1 MLTKL
6 GDWIGHRSTAALAA
20 IALVPMVV
28 IASILTT
35 LLLRES
41 ASLAQMSLSW
51 FIISYG
57 MLVTMIGLFL
67 VVTRSVK
74 GTHDQLNVDVVE
86 HLKAFNLTLN
96 LRLSTDV
103 RVLRTKDEVQ
113 LEAARMFLGLLD
125 PRLDASPMVIYY
137 GAASLMPSKDDLQAA
152 EDADGKQLNT
162 PPMVFKMAY
171 DKILSSDSPVQMI
184 RYIRPFEESE
194 FTGRS
199 ESFRNDF
206 LSWMNGQL
214 DLLKSTDS
222 YEFALAA
229 RAPEWGS
236 TTSMIVAGNSVLLMV
251 GQGSSA
257 IFLRGFEVAKEITE
271 HAREYMEAAG
281 QELNK
286 PQIYRRGSVNE
297 LKQHLTARYGGFS
310 RA

>member
-1 MLTKL
+1 MLTKIS
-6 GDWIGHRSTAALAA
+6 DWIGHRSAAALAA

-28 IASILTT
+28 IASVLTT

-51 FIISYG
+51 FIVSYG
-57 MLVTMIGLFL
+57 MLVTMIGMFL
-67 VVTRSVK
+67 VVTRNVK
-74 GTHDQLNVDVVE
+74 GIHDQLIVDVGE
-86 HLKAFNLTLN
+86 HLKAFNVTLN

-103 RVLRTKDEVQ
+103 RVLRTKDEVR

-125 PRLDASPMVIYY
+125 PRLDGNRMVIYY
-137 GAASLMPSKDDLQAA
+137 GAANLMPSKDDLQAA
-152 EDADGKQLNT
+152 EDSDGKQLHT
-162 PPMVFKMAY
+162 PPIVFKMAY
-171 DKILSSDSPVQMI
+171 DKILSSDAPVQMI
-184 RYIRPFEESE
+184 RYIRPFDESE
-194 FTGRS
+194 FSSRS
-199 ESFRNDF
+199 KSFRDDF
-206 LSWMNGQL
+206 LLWMNGQL

-251 GQGSSA
+251 GQGTSA

-281 QELNK
+281 EDLNR
-286 PQIYRRGSVNE
+286 PQVYRRGSVNE
-297 LKQHLTARYGGFS
+297 LRQHLVARYGEFS
-310 RA
+310 RG